1 MKFINMLNE
10 KLETHDTLNP
20 KIWNSDMTLRKDVED
35 KLYKIIDEF
44 IENSHFLKIDD
55 ILAANLVGSN
65 ASYNYTEFS
74 DLDLHLVVDLSA
86 ISEDSTFAGYTGD
99 CERIMFN
106 RRYDIEMNGVEVEI
120 YVEDIRTA
128 PVSNGIYDL
137 FKGEWIRKPIQLVFP
152 EVNNNLYKSVYDSAK
167 TRALNLLH
175 DAKTAKDIQKF
186 INELYIERRN
196 SLASDGE
203 AGVHNQVFKDIR
215 NEGLLDQLKDKYYEL
230 RSDEL
235 SLKSDDSD
243 DTQLETILT
252 QLWHA

>member
-1 MKFINMLNE
+1 MNVGEFINMLNE

-65 ASYNYTEFS
+65 ASYNYTEDS

-86 ISEDSTFAGYTGD
+86 ISEDATFAGYTGD
-99 CERIMFN
+99 CERIIFN
-106 RRYDIEMNGVEVEI
+106 RRYDIEMNGVEIEI

-152 EVNNNLYKSVYDSAK
+152 EVNNNLYK
-167 TRALNLLH
+167 
-175 DAKTAKDIQKF
+175 
-186 INELYIERRN
+186 
-196 SLASDGE
+196 
-203 AGVHNQVFKDIR
+203 
-215 NEGLLDQLKDKYYEL
+215 
-230 RSDEL
+230 
-235 SLKSDDSD
+235 
-243 DTQLETILT
+243 
-252 QLWHA
+252 